1 MDKKLPDDDWSDWIS
16 ALIVNLPLHDPN
28 LVEGSQTINRAKQ
41 LLVALDQGG
50 IPTDPIRVNNI
61 ARALGL
67 EVDASAPMEETI
79 ARIRLLLD

>member
-1 MDKKLPDDDWSDWIS
+1 MNNKLPDDDWSDWIS
-16 ALIVNLPLHDPN
+16 AFIVNQPLNNSD
-28 LVEGSQTINRAKQ
+28 LTEGSQAINRAKQ
-41 LLVALDQGG
+41 LLGALDEGG

-79 ARIRLLLD
+79 ARIRLLLG